1 MKPNRNQLLIMLWTF
16 ALGVAVSYQPP
27 RLTPVPIL
35 ERLKDET
42 GTGIMVVST
51 SPSNVKRYTESS
63 STTLYNPI
71 THEYVTK
78 EHRFTSGICLRSRHR
93 HNAHQRRPERTATSA
108 SALMRCSTI
117 SGAKN
122 KRVRVVQTLD
132 REWWCWRHD
141 GRRPVAKLDVST
153 EDSKFNKR
161 SPSNLISQ

>member
-27 RLTPVPIL
+27 TLAPVSIV
-35 ERLKDET
+35 ETLKNET
-42 GTGIMVVST
+42 GTGIAVVST
-51 SPSNVKRYTESS
+51 SHSNVKRYIEAS

-78 EHRFTSGICLRSRHR
+78 QHQFTSGVVYDADTDTMRIRDD
-93 HNAHQRRPERTATSA
+93 PERTATSA
-108 SALMRCSTI
+108 SALVQCSMIT
-117 SGAKN
+117 GAKN

-132 REWWCWRHD
+132 GNWWCWSHD
-141 GRRPVAKLDVST
+141 RRRPVAFGVGKDQLG
-153 EDSKFNKR
+153 KR

>member
-1 MKPNRNQLLIMLWTF
+1 VKPNRNQQLIMLWTF

-63 STTLYNPI
+63 STTLYNWI

-78 EHRFTSGICLRSRHR
+78 EHRFTSGIVYDPDTDTMRIRDD
-93 HNAHQRRPERTATSA
+93 PERTATSA

-132 REWWCWRHD
+132 GEWWCWRLD

-153 EDSKFNKR
+153 EGPKFNKR